1 MQSQQLYTIKQTSI
15 GKTLSDEEANR
26 LALVGSLRELA
37 TGTELLLEGAVSDS
51 LLVILQGEAEILKI
65 TEAGKLL
72 RIATQGAGAVLG
84 EVGLLASIPYTATVR
99 TISPCVVFVLE
110 RQDFERLLVTGD
122 SAAIKLVIEIGRTL
136 GTKWQLLANEVV
148 QLSKEQNDLHK
159 AIKSLQFS
167 SLEEL
172 ERQRTDLLG
181 RSQHIKSKYLKLQ
194 KHLYSLNSNEPPPK
208 KPKGK
213 ELTLAFATGTA
224 ATLIVIYFLGGFQS
238 IFSLLSRQ
246 QNQTPYPYIATE
258 EECQAQPGGTW
269 RNGECFEPVDK

>member
-1 MQSQQLYTIKQTSI
+1 MQSQQYTIKQTSI
-15 GKTLSDEEANR
+15 GKTLSVEEANR
-26 LALVGSLRELA
+26 LTLVGSLRELA
-37 TGTELLLEGAVSDS
+37 TDTELLLEGAVNNS

-65 TEAGKLL
+65 TADGKLR

-122 SAAIKLVIEIGRTL
+122 SAAIKLVIEIGRRL

-148 QLSKEQNDLHK
+148 QLSHEQNDLHK
-159 AIKSLQFS
+159 AIKSFQFS
-167 SLEEL
+167 SLEES
-172 ERQRTDLLG
+172 ERLRTDLLA
-181 RSQHIKSKYLKLQ
+181 RSQHIKANYLKLQ

-208 KPKGK
+208 KQKGK
-213 ELTLAFATGTA
+213 ELTLAIATGTA

-238 IFSLLSRQ
+238 LFSLLSRQ

-269 RNGECFEPVDK
+269 RNGECFEPLDK

>member
-1 MQSQQLYTIKQTSI
+1 MQSQQYTIKQTSI
-15 GKTLSDEEANR
+15 GKTLSVEEANR
-26 LALVGSLRELA
+26 LTLVGSLRELA
-37 TGTELLLEGAVSDS
+37 TDTELLLEGAVNNS

-65 TEAGKLL
+65 TADGKLR

-84 EVGLLASIPYTATVR
+84 EVGLLANIPYTATVR

-110 RQDFERLLVTGD
+110 RQDFERLLVAGD
-122 SAAIKLVIEIGRTL
+122 SAAIKLVIEIGRRL

-148 QLSKEQNDLHK
+148 QLSHEQNDLHK

-167 SLEEL
+167 SLEES
-172 ERQRTDLLG
+172 ERLRTDLLA
-181 RSQHIKSKYLKLQ
+181 RSQHIKSNYLKLQ

-208 KPKGK
+208 KQKGK
-213 ELTLAFATGTA
+213 EFTLAIATGTA

-238 IFSLLSRQ
+238 LFSLLSRQ

-269 RNGECFEPVDK
+269 RNGECFEPLDK

>member
-208 KPKGK
+208 KQKGK